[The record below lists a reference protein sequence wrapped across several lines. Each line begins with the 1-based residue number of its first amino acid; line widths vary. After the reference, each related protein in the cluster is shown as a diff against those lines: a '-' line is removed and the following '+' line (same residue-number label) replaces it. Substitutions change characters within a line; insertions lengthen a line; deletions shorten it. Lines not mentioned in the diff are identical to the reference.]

1 MCRKCEGVA
10 GPTQDIVIGTSDP
23 MRRVVRDGATCPG
36 NAIGVG
42 VTKPLCAKVRYGMD
56 GWRDANANANAS
68 DDATLAGIEG
78 MDLTFWRTVSRSE
91 G

>member
-1 MCRKCEGVA
+1 MSEMCEGIA

-42 VTKPLCAKVRYGMD
+42 VTKPLCTKVRYGMD
-56 GWRDANANANAS
+56 GE
-68 DDATLAGIEG
+68 TP
-78 MDLTFWRTVSRSE
+78 MPMPMPVMMPP
-91 G
+91 